1 MFTQFFG
8 HFLLEKQIL
17 TSEQLLRALTEQTNT
32 RIKLGTLAIHAGLMT
47 ANEVERV
54 IILQTKQDQRFGEIA
69 VEKGYL
75 TSEQVND
82 LIERQSPEYLVL
94 GQILVEQNIITHAQF
109 EQLLSEYQTEN
120 ELFELDMLD
129 EQKDKVLLLIK
140 NFCNLDNL
148 KQQDLLSDY
157 ILLLFNN
164 LIRFIGDDFTPL
176 TVLSLEEYPT
186 SSATCQEI
194 TGSFAAKTIL
204 DGTKETM
211 IQFASRYAKD
221 SFQSYD
227 EFVEAS
233 IDEFF
238 NLHNGLFLVN
248 ISNNKGIELDL
259 LPPTRHDNELIKIG
273 SQSFVIPIMYTF
285 GTIHI
290 VISLI

>member
-8 HFLLEKQIL
+8 HFLLEKKIL
-17 TSEQLLRALTEQTNT
+17 TSEQLLLALTEQTNA

-69 VEKGYL
+69 VAKGYL
-75 TSEQVND
+75 TSDQVND

-129 EQKDKVLLLIK
+129 EQKDKVLLLIR
-140 NFCNLDNL
+140 NFCKLENL

-176 TVLSLEEYPT
+176 TVLSLAEYPT
-186 SSATCQEI
+186 TSATCQEI
-194 TGSFAAKTIL
+194 TGTFALKTIL
-204 DGTKETM
+204 DGNKETM

-221 SFQSYD
+221 SFQTYD

-233 IDEFF
+233 VDEFF

-248 ISNNKGIELDL
+248 ISNSKGIELDL
-259 LPPTRHDNELIKIG
+259 LPPTRHDNELITIG

-290 VISLI
+290 VISLV

>member
-8 HFLLEKQIL
+8 HFLLEKKIL
-17 TSEQLLRALTEQTNT
+17 TSEQLLLALTEQTNA

-69 VEKGYL
+69 VAKGYL
-75 TSEQVND
+75 TSDQVND

-140 NFCNLDNL
+140 NFCKLDNL

-176 TVLSLEEYPT
+176 TVLSLAEYPT
-186 SSATCQEI
+186 TSATCQEI
-194 TGSFAAKTIL
+194 TGTFALKTIL
-204 DGTKETM
+204 DGNKETM

-221 SFQSYD
+221 SFQTYD

-233 IDEFF
+233 VDEFF

-248 ISNNKGIELDL
+248 ISNSKGIELDL
-259 LPPTRHDNELIKIG
+259 LPPTRHDNELITIG

-290 VISLI
+290 VISLV

>member
-8 HFLLEKQIL
+8 HFLLEKKIL
-17 TSEQLLRALTEQTNT
+17 TSEQLLLALTEQTNT

-69 VEKGYL
+69 IAKGYL

-140 NFCNLDNL
+140 NFCKLDNL
-148 KQQDLLSDY
+148 NQQDLLSDY
-157 ILLLFNN
+157 ILLFFNN

-194 TGSFAAKTIL
+194 TGTFALKTIL
-204 DGTKETM
+204 DGNKETM
-211 IQFASRYAKD
+211 TQFASRYAKD
-221 SFQSYD
+221 SFQTYD

-233 IDEFF
+233 VDEFF

-248 ISNNKGIELDL
+248 ISNSKGIELDL
-259 LPPTRHDNELIKIG
+259 LPPTRHDNELINTG

-285 GTIHI
+285 GTIHV
-290 VISLI
+290 VISLV

>member
-17 TSEQLLRALTEQTNT
+17 TSEQLLRALTEQANT

-140 NFCNLDNL
+140 NFCKLDNI

-194 TGSFAAKTIL
+194 TGSFAVKTIL

-221 SFQSYD
+221 SFHRYD

-233 IDEFF
+233 VDEFF

-248 ISNNKGIELDL
+248 ISNSKGIELDL
-259 LPPTRHDNELIKIG
+259 LPPTRHDNELIEIG
-273 SQSFVIPIMYTF
+273 SQSFVIPIMYAF

>member
-8 HFLLEKQIL
+8 HFLLEKKIL
-17 TSEQLLRALTEQTNT
+17 TSEQLLLALTEQTNA

-54 IILQTKQDQRFGEIA
+54 IIFQTKQDQRFGEIA
-69 VEKGYL
+69 VAKGYL
-75 TSEQVND
+75 TSDQVND

-129 EQKDKVLLLIK
+129 EQKDKVLLLIR
-140 NFCNLDNL
+140 NFCKLENL

-176 TVLSLEEYPT
+176 TVLSLAEYPT
-186 SSATCQEI
+186 TSATCQEI
-194 TGSFAAKTIL
+194 TGTFALKTIL
-204 DGTKETM
+204 DGNKETM

-221 SFQSYD
+221 SFQTYD

-233 IDEFF
+233 VDEFF

-248 ISNNKGIELDL
+248 ISNSKGIELDL
-259 LPPTRHDNELIKIG
+259 LPPTRHDNELITIG

-290 VISLI
+290 VISLV

>member
-8 HFLLEKQIL
+8 HFLLEKHIL
-17 TSEQLLRALTEQTNT
+17 TNEQLLLALTEQSNA

-75 TSEQVND
+75 TNEQVKD

-94 GQILVEQNIITHAQF
+94 GQILVEQNIITHARF

-120 ELFELDMLD
+120 EFFELDMLD

-140 NFCNLDNL
+140 NFCKIDNL

-157 ILLLFNN
+157 IMLLFNN

-176 TVLSLEEYPT
+176 NVLKLEEYPT

-194 TGSFAAKTIL
+194 SGSFAMKTIL
-204 DGTKETM
+204 DGEKDTM
-211 IQFASRYAKD
+211 IKFASRYAKD
-221 SFQSYD
+221 SFLDYN

-233 IDEFF
+233 VDEFF

-259 LPPTRHDNELIKIG
+259 LPPTRHDNELVKTG
-273 SQSFVIPIMYTF
+273 SQSFVIPIMYAF

-290 VISLI
+290 VISLV